1 MKKLLAMI
9 LIILSC
15 LFTTGCTITPIEK
28 QYDRSDL
35 QYLLLNKSTAKQ
47 KYINTEEYNNFIRA
61 VGEFSTDLSEKV
73 YLRYNE
79 KYDRLAISPISI
91 YMALAMM
98 TGVALE
104 EVQDELVNLL
114 GIPYDMIV
122 EYTKYLYSSLN
133 REQKADMGGITHSI
147 QLSNSVWLNDN
158 VEHKDDGIEL
168 LRNAFYTDSY
178 AVPFTIDNESANKA
192 VKDYICRNTKGLIN
206 KDYNFDQY
214 TLFLLI
220 NTLYLKDAWDIFG
233 DPLPYTQN
241 TYDFKNQNGTTK
253 SMKLLKGDYFRGAV
267 QQGDGFEYFYTSTS
281 HRVKLYF
288 IKPTFK
294 SLDEIYNKDNLDTI
308 LSDDDYN
315 YINEDL
321 KEEYYTRCLFPEFDA
336 SFDENLSSLF
346 SEDYGVSK
354 MFRETIANFDKVT
367 DEICYIKQM
376 THQTKL
382 IVDKK
387 GIEGAAVTISA
398 AGGTGLP
405 SETYKKIYYDF
416 IINQSFGFMMTI
428 DNVVLFSGVVNNI

>member
-1 MKKLLAMI
+1 MI

-192 VKDYICRNTKGLIN
+192 VMTTVTPVSNTHFQL
-206 KDYNFDQY
+206 
-214 TLFLLI
+214 
-220 NTLYLKDAWDIFG
+220 
-233 DPLPYTQN
+233 
-241 TYDFKNQNGTTK
+241 
-253 SMKLLKGDYFRGAV
+253 
-267 QQGDGFEYFYTSTS
+267 TS
-281 HRVKLYF
+281 
-288 IKPTFK
+288 
-294 SLDEIYNKDNLDTI
+294 
-308 LSDDDYN
+308 
-315 YINEDL
+315 
-321 KEEYYTRCLFPEFDA
+321 
-336 SFDENLSSLF
+336 
-346 SEDYGVSK
+346 
-354 MFRETIANFDKVT
+354 
-367 DEICYIKQM
+367 
-376 THQTKL
+376 
-382 IVDKK
+382 
-387 GIEGAAVTISA
+387 
-398 AGGTGLP
+398 
-405 SETYKKIYYDF
+405 
-416 IINQSFGFMMTI
+416 
-428 DNVVLFSGVVNNI
+428 